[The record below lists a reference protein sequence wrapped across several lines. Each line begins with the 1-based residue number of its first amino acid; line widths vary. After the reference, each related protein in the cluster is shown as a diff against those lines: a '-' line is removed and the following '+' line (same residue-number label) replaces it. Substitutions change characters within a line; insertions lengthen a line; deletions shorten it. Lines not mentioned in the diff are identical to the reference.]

1 MKTFFKK
8 GLITVLAAA
17 MAIASMTTLVG
28 CGPRGEQI
36 DATKT
41 QLHVSNYDGGFGTEW
56 LYAAKD
62 RFTELVKDVP
72 FESGKTGVQIHINPN
87 RDEVGTNIQAGTD
100 NIYFGQDIRIND
112 LITQG
117 LVVDISDIVTE
128 ETLADVFLRCGNG
141 KNRR

>member
-62 RFTELVKDVP
+62 RFTELVKDVS
-72 FESGKTGVQIHINPN
+72 FESGKTGVQIQCFFGSHTYDTKEMSRLI
-87 RDEVGTNIQAGTD
+87 EGTVSEAKELGIDTRTPEEIA
-100 NIYFGQDIRIND
+100 
-112 LITQG
+112 LM
-117 LVVDISDIVTE
+117 TE
-128 ETLADVFLRCGNG
+128 EWGR
-141 KNRR
+141 